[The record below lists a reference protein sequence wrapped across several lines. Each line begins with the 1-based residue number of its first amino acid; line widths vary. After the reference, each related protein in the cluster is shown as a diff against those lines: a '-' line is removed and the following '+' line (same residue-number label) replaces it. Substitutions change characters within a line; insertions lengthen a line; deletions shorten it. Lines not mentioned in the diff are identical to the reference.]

1 MYFFESLLFYL
12 LSFSNFAMIVRNSSC
27 RKCNFHL
34 KPQARCHILLFF
46 LQLRTMEGELEE
58 ERKQR
63 SSSIADKKTLDMDYI
78 DLENHIDAADKGN
91 KDAVKQL
98 KRVQVLYWVWTV

>member
-1 MYFFESLLFYL
+1 
-12 LSFSNFAMIVRNSSC
+12 
-27 RKCNFHL
+27 
-34 KPQARCHILLFF
+34 
-46 LQLRTMEGELEE
+46 MEGELEE